1 MRFSY
6 LMTNCCQYF
15 AQSLKYN
22 GKRSA
27 HFTATSLLRW
37 RSELL
42 EGIALFSLNSPL
54 QLSGIVQLHLCTI
67 HDSLML
73 ETFCRTSKE
82 KVISATKEACRAKFP
97 PWFARMRSDKRKI
110 LQICSMHKLGK
121 IFHYKI
127 HNNFQNH
134 LAIPRKLRI
143 FSLGLKEASVLSS
156 FDQYL

>member
-1 MRFSY
+1 
-6 LMTNCCQYF
+6 MTNCCQYF
-15 AQSLKYN
+15 AHRLKYK
-22 GKRSA
+22 GKRSP
-27 HFTATSLLRW
+27 HFTTASQTFSAEDLSFLKKSFCSLL
-37 RSELL
+37 S
-42 EGIALFSLNSPL
+42 SPL
-54 QLSGIVQLHLCTI
+54 QVTGTVVQLHLCTI

-97 PWFARMRSDKRKI
+97 PWFARMQSDKRKI

-156 FDQYL
+156 FDKYL